1 MQKKKAGKKGKK
13 KGLAFEAAAL
23 SMDGSEEVVS
33 DQKTPLSC
41 RGSGRIVDEKKSS
54 AC

>member
-13 KGLAFEAAAL
+13 KGLAVEAAAL